1 LHGSAFYFVGQ
12 VVGQIENHPQHLEN
26 QRRVTVGAVIS
37 ELVSARLFPVLR
49 ENTGKFVD
57 SSLKRTIIRSV
68 RSANSMAYQRISLSS
83 KTGKIFGLSG
93 NENLNNRENSESIF
107 MRPVAAILAVFVGVF
122 S

>member
-1 LHGSAFYFVGQ
+1 MLIGLLA
-12 VVGQIENHPQHLEN
+12 
-26 QRRVTVGAVIS
+26 VGAVIS

-107 MRPVAAILAVFVGVF
+107 MRPVAVILAVFVGVF